1 MQPSFLQRIAG
12 QSDVLMAVGIIGLVA
27 MMVIPLPPVLLD
39 LLLTL
44 NIASALCILL
54 VSMYV
59 QKPLDFSVFPSLLL
73 VATLFRLALNVSSTR
88 LILLHGAAGKVIE
101 AFGQFVVGGDIVVGL
116 ILFLILVV
124 IQFVVITNGAG
135 RVAEVAARFTL
146 DEMPGKQM
154 AIDADLNAGL
164 VGEAE
169 AKHRR
174 REVERE
180 ADFYGAMD
188 GASKFVR
195 GDAIAGIIIVI
206 VNIIGGIIIGATRL
220 HMPVAEALQRFALL
234 TVGDGLVSQIP
245 ALLISTATGLV
256 VTRAASEENL
266 GSEVREQLVAQPRAI
281 MIVGAM
287 LVAFSFVPGLPRG
300 VFISVGALTALLAW
314 RLMAARR
321 REEEEQ
327 EAASAV
333 APSSPSRPAPGTVED
348 ALHVDRIAVRI
359 GYGLLNLADPESGDL
374 LDRITGVRK
383 QIAQDLGLIVPA
395 VRVRD
400 DVALGPH
407 EYTISIRDAVAARG
421 KLRPPMLLAINP
433 HHNPPPIP
441 GEDTVEPAFG
451 LPAKWIRQH
460 DAALAEAR
468 GYTVVDCST
477 VMATHLSETIKN
489 RAADI
494 LSRQDVQDMVDGLR
508 EREPAAVN
516 DVIPDLATTGQVQQ
530 VLRRLLAESVPIRD
544 LATILEAMADGIR
557 STGNLEDAVEL
568 CRLALS
574 RVMCGRYADE
584 EGSLKVI
591 AIHPDLER
599 RCVEATVQTTQ
610 GPVCGLQVGV
620 AMRVLTRIRDL
631 ADQAIRHGQ
640 QPVIIASPQA
650 RRAIRS
656 LTARDFASIPV
667 ISHIEVP
674 PGVNIQVL
682 GQVEAEAE
690 LAVA

>member
-1 MQPSFLQRIAG
+1 
-12 QSDVLMAVGIIGLVA
+12 MAVGIIGLVA

-44 NIASALCILL
+44 NIAMALCILL

-101 AFGQFVVGGDIVVGL
+101 AFGQFVVGGDIVVGM

-154 AIDADLNAGL
+154 AIDSDLNAGL
-164 VGEAE
+164 IGEVE
-169 AKHRR
+169 AKRR
-174 REVERE
+174 RRDVERE

-206 VNIIGGIIIGATRL
+206 VNIIGGVIIGATRL
-220 HMPVAEALQRFALL
+220 HMPIGEALQRFALL

-266 GSEVREQLVAQPRAI
+266 GTEVRGQLAAQPRAI
-281 MIVGAM
+281 MIVGVM
-287 LVAFSFVPGLPRG
+287 LVVFSFVPGLPRG
-300 VFISVGALTALLAW
+300 VFISVGLVTAFIAS
-314 RLMAARR
+314 RLMAAKRT
-321 REEEEQ
+321 EEQ
-327 EAASAV
+327 EQAAEAASQ
-333 APSSPSRPAPGTVED
+333 PSSSRPAPGTVED

-433 HHNPPPIP
+433 NHNPPPIP

-477 VMATHLSETIKN
+477 VMATHLSETIKG

-494 LSRQDVQDMVDGLR
+494 LSRQDVQDMIDSLR

-516 DVIPDLATTGQVQQ
+516 DVIPELATAGQVQQ

-557 STGNLEDAVEL
+557 STGSLDDAVEL

-574 RVMCGRYADE
+574 RVLCGRYADE
-584 EGSLKVI
+584 EGALKVI

-631 ADQAIRHGQ
+631 ADQAIRHGE
-640 QPVIIASPQA
+640 QPVIITSPQA

-667 ISHIEVP
+667 ISHVEVP

-682 GQVEAEAE
+682 GQVESELE